1 MHHINAKIFEKKVI
15 INIHNRICEDG
26 DELVNSS
33 LFGII
38 VKSSLEELQKR
49 KSILLNMFENPEHF
63 DKNYS
68 TLLEIFKYIHK
79 MPISLIP
86 KLVEGS
92 DHIVKNHDLFF
103 NYVEFLYN
111 YWRSYNRFILCS
123 SLGEDLDKRP
133 YRTFNETIEQLTHL
147 VRKVYRDIQENITND
162 HPNVY
167 RQVRAG
173 AEFASIAIE
182 YDIPMPEFYKKKLGT
197 FNIIRQILLNPPVV
211 LDPPMN
217 KRTGE
222 FIRVNKNPFDR
233 LQLNPEEWICY
244 PAKVGPLVI
253 LIYIYQ
259 RFYELGFS
267 LANLFE
273 IATDADLN
281 RKPDGI
287 YLYGV
292 DKSIVEG
299 LGKYP
304 TVFYDDLEND
314 MVVAFVPNNPEFGY
328 FGYLKKMVLTLHN
341 VKMMKLSKMPFH
353 GSLTTIRTK
362 DGKESTILLIGDT
375 GAGKSETLEAFRV
388 LGQNFISDIIIIADD
403 MGSLDINENGEIIG
417 YGTEIG
423 AFLRLDDL
431 SPGVAFGQIDRAIF
445 MSASQVNARI
455 VIPVTSLHHVLKGTK
470 IDFILYANNYEQI
483 DENHPIIEKF
493 TSAEQAIEVFRKGAV
508 MSKGTTTSTGL
519 VHSYYANI
527 FGPTEYISLHDEIA
541 QKYFKKMFE
550 NGIFVGQMRT
560 RLGLKGYEFNGP
572 LESAKELIKMINK
585 Q

>member
-1 MHHINAKIFEKKVI
+1 MHINAKIFEKKVI

-26 DELVNSS
+26 DELVNSDLFKLIVRMS
-33 LFGII
+33 LD
-38 VKSSLEELQKR
+38 ELMKR
-49 KSILLNMFENPEHF
+49 KSILLNMFEHTSEIE
-63 DKNYS
+63 KNYKI
-68 TLLEIFKYIHK
+68 LLEIFKFIHK

-86 KLVEGS
+86 KLIDGS
-92 DHIVKNHDLFF
+92 NHIVENKDLFF
-103 NYVEFLYN
+103 NFVEFLYN

-173 AEFASIAIE
+173 AEFASIAVE
-182 YDIPMPEFYKKKLGT
+182 HDVPMPEFYKKKLGKLS
-197 FNIIRQILLNPPVV
+197 IIRQILLNPPVV

-222 FIRVNKNPFDR
+222 FVRVDKNPFECA
-233 LQLNPEEWICY
+233 QLNPEEWICY
-244 PAKVGPLVI
+244 PAKVGSLVI

-273 IATDADLN
+273 IATDEDLS

-292 DKSIVEG
+292 DKSVVDG

-304 TVFYDDLEND
+304 TVFYDDTEND
-314 MVVAFVPNNPEFGY
+314 MLVAFVPNNPQFGY
-328 FGYLKKMVLTLHN
+328 FGYLKKMILTLHN
-341 VKMMKLSKMPFH
+341 VKMMKMGKMPYH

-362 DGKESTILLIGDT
+362 DGKESTVLLMGDT
-375 GAGKSETLEAFRV
+375 GAGKSETLEAFRQ

-403 MGSLDINENGEIIG
+403 MGSLDINEKGELLG
-417 YGTEIG
+417 FGTEIG

-445 MSASQVNARI
+445 MNASQVNARI

-470 IDFILYANNYEQI
+470 IDYIFYANNYEQI
-483 DENHPIIEKF
+483 DDTHPIIERF
-493 TSAEQAIEVFRKGAV
+493 STPEQAIEVFSKGAV

-541 QKYFKKMFE
+541 KKYFKKMFD